1 LPALTSVVVVV
12 DVGDVRV
19 EKGQQD
25 VAALTG
31 TAAKHLLSGSGV
43 KTGAD
48 STSRFAASERRIVR
62 NSTGRQVLDHRGLLA
77 FEKIKAPIFAN
88 QFAIVPGIL
97 NKEGAGADGRVAQI

>member
-12 DVGDVRV
+12 DVRV
-19 EKGQQD
+19 KKGQQD

-48 STSRFAASERRIVR
+48 ATSRFAASERRIVR

-77 FEKIKAPIFAN
+77 FEKIKAPIFEN